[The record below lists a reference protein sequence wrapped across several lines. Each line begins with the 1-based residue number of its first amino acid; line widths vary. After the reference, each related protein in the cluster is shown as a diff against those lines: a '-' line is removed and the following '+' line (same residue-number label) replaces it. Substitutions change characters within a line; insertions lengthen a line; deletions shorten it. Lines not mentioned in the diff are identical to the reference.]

1 MKIGFWG
8 VGAMGG
14 PLARRLVAAGYE
26 VVAYSRS
33 LEKAEAAASA
43 GPTGRATDKREE
55 LASCGVVFT
64 CLALPEHVRE
74 AMSGPAGLYARLAPG
89 ATHVECSTID
99 PFLASVLA
107 EEAENRGIAYVQA
120 TLGKTP
126 AVAAAGGAPL
136 FVGGEEAVKERLW
149 PMLTAMGKPVDV
161 GSISASCA
169 VKLIS
174 NLVGMANLAV
184 LAEGLRVG
192 QCAGIEPEKLL
203 PLLADTGAHSFQMDV
218 RGPWM
223 ARKDFMPR
231 FALRLAHKDLR
242 LGCEMAQRWKQET
255 PLLNAARAVFARAE
269 ALGLGGQDCAAVS
282 CVTEQEKEGA

>member
-1 MKIGFWG
+1 MRIGFWG

-26 VVAYSRS
+26 VIAYSRS
-33 LEKAEAAASA
+33 LEKAEAVASA
-43 GPTGRATDKREE
+43 GPTGHATDRRED
-55 LASCGVVFT
+55 LAPCGVVFT

-74 AMSGPAGLYARLAPG
+74 AMSGPSGLYARLAPG
-89 ATHVECSTID
+89 SVHVECSTID

-126 AVAAAGGAPL
+126 AVAAAGEAPL
-136 FVGGEEAVKERLW
+136 FVGGDDAVKKRLW
-149 PMLTAMGKPVDV
+149 PMFEAMGRPVDV
-161 GSISASCA
+161 KSVNASCA

-192 QCAGIEPEKLL
+192 QRAGMDPEMLL
-203 PLLADTGAHSFQMDV
+203 PLLEDTGARSFQMDV
-218 RGPWM
+218 RGPWI

-242 LGCEMAQRWKQET
+242 LGCEMAQRWKLET
-255 PLLNAARAVFARAE
+255 PILNAARAVFARAE
-269 ALGLGGQDCAAVS
+269 AQGLGGQDCAAVS
-282 CVTEQEKEGA
+282 CVASPKEGE

>member
-33 LEKAEAAASA
+33 LEKAEAVASA

-74 AMSGPAGLYARLAPG
+74 AMSGPAGLYAQLAPG
-89 ATHVECSTID
+89 AVHVECSTID

-126 AVAAAGGAPL
+126 AVAAAGDAPM
-136 FVGGEEAVKERLW
+136 FVGGEDAVKERLW
-149 PMLTAMGKPVDV
+149 PMLTAMG
-161 GSISASCA
+161 
-169 VKLIS
+169 
-174 NLVGMANLAV
+174 
-184 LAEGLRVG
+184 
-192 QCAGIEPEKLL
+192 
-203 PLLADTGAHSFQMDV
+203 
-218 RGPWM
+218 
-223 ARKDFMPR
+223 
-231 FALRLAHKDLR
+231 
-242 LGCEMAQRWKQET
+242 
-255 PLLNAARAVFARAE
+255 
-269 ALGLGGQDCAAVS
+269 
-282 CVTEQEKEGA
+282 